1 MMIILFRLKNK
12 LQFKQMKYCALF
24 LIFITFNSFSQGKI
38 DGFYR
43 GQGNG
48 TAVLGFGFEDSQGY
62 FAGRNKIDLS
72 RNLYYA
78 NLYGAYGIT
87 NNLDA
92 QISIPYLISDDNKDF
107 QDISVFAK
115 YRYLQK
121 KTNSGTLEL
130 SLGAGFSTPLSDYEI
145 GDLNDLG
152 QQATIVETRAM
163 LHYQCHSNWFGTVQ
177 SGFSY
182 KLEEV
187 PNSLPFAFKVGKA
200 TEKLYYDAYYEYQ
213 YSFGGIDY
221 RGSPR
226 PQNFREFGVEYH
238 KIGSTFFKPI
248 SKDFGAYISL
258 SYLLKGRNS
267 FQGAAYGIGLSY
279 DFK

>member
-1 MMIILFRLKNK
+1 MKPIYILL
-12 LQFKQMKYCALF
+12 LF
-24 LIFITFNSFSQGKI
+24 FPITVVSQGKI

-48 TAVLGFGFEDSQGY
+48 TMVLGLGFEDSKKY
-62 FAGRNKIDLS
+62 FAGRDKIDLS

-87 NNLDA
+87 NNFDA
-92 QISIPYLISDDNKDF
+92 QISIPYLTSDDNRSF

-115 YRYLQK
+115 YRFYQKQTEKGNLQ
-121 KTNSGTLEL
+121 L
-130 SLGAGFSTPLSDYEI
+130 SLGAGFSTPLSNYEI

-152 QQATIVETRAM
+152 QQATIIETRAM
-163 LHYQCHSNWFGTVQ
+163 LHYQCNTNWFTTLQ

-187 PNSLPFAFKVGKA
+187 PNSVPFALKVGKA
-200 TEKLYYDAYYEYQ
+200 TSNWYYDAYYEYQ
-213 YSFGGIDY
+213 YSFGGTDY
-221 RGSPR
+221 LGAPR
-226 PQNFREFGVEYH
+226 PQNFREFGVDYH
-238 KIGSTFFKPI
+238 KIGTTVFKPI
-248 SKDFGAYISL
+248 SKNLGAYVNL
-258 SYLLKGRNS
+258 SYMLSGRNT

-279 DFK
+279 DFKRNN